1 MMFRVTSKRR
11 LFFNVFNFFLKM
23 FLRNILSQFVVA
35 KCFKKSLLFNDS
47 VLNIY
52 IYIYFFCNNDV
63 SGLP

>member
-35 KCFKKSLLFNDS
+35 KCVKKSFFFNDS
-47 VLNIY
+47 FLNIY
-52 IYIYFFCNNDV
+52 IYIYIFF
-63 SGLP
+63 LQ